1 MNDNVHFDL
10 DWKTKALIVGGA
22 VGALVGVGA
31 AYLYVRRIE
40 ESGDEPAIATKDA
53 MTIGF
58 SLVSL
63 LKQIANIGGR

>member
-1 MNDNVHFDL
+1 MSDKVNFDL
-10 DWKTKALIVGGA
+10 DWKTKAFIVGGV
-22 VGALVGVGA
+22 VGALAGVGA

-40 ESGDEPAIATKDA
+40 ESGDEPAMATKDV

-63 LKQIANIGGR
+63 LKQIANIGG

>member
-1 MNDNVHFDL
+1 MSDNVNFGL
-10 DWKTKALIVGGA
+10 DWKTRVFIVGGA

-40 ESGDEPAIATKDA
+40 ESGDEPAMATKDA
-53 MTIGF
+53 MSIGF

-63 LKQIANIGGR
+63 LKQISNIGG